1 MSGTDPGMEQPD
13 PALWCLAVVARLHGV
28 PVDESRL
35 RMEHAPTGQPAGKAG
50 LLRAARRLG
59 FHVRPLRIG
68 AGRVGSLPFPAI
80 AEGKEG
86 QWLVIAACR
95 EGRVLLYDPA
105 HRGPREISLGEL
117 GKILAG
123 RVILLKKRSPSPEQA
138 RFGLSWLLASL
149 GRYRRHLAE
158 VLTASFFLQLL
169 GLATPLFFQ
178 VVIDKVLVHKGLT
191 TLDVLAL
198 GFLLVVLFEALLGGL
213 RNWLLAHTG
222 NRIDAELGARLYR
235 HLLALP
241 LSYFRARRAGDS
253 VARVRELDRLREFF
267 TGSALTLVLDLFFTG
282 VFLAVMLLYSV
293 TLTLVVLAFLPAYVL
308 LSLAITPIL
317 RRRLE
322 EKFRRGAENQA
333 FLVESVSGI
342 ETLKGMG
349 VEPHMQQRWEEQL
362 AAYLTESFRTTQL
375 GNIAGQ
381 TAGLLGK
388 LTTLAILWLGAHQ
401 VMEGS
406 LTIGELVAFNM
417 LAGQVNGPILRLVR
431 LWQDFQQAAVSSARL
446 GDILNSSPEQRPA
459 DFSSPPPPRGAIRFE
474 GVTFRYRDGDPPIL
488 HGLDLELPAGSCVG
502 IVGRSGSG
510 KSTLARLL
518 PRLYVPESGRILI
531 DGLDVGLLD
540 PRWLRRQIGLVA
552 QENLLFRGTIRE
564 NIALACP
571 DASLERVME
580 AARLAAADEFIQR
593 LPQGYDTEV
602 SEMGM
607 SLSGGQRQ
615 RIAIARTLITR
626 PRILILDE
634 ASAALDY
641 ESERRLQENLARLR
655 EGRTLILVAHRL
667 ATLRLAEHILVLDE
681 GRIVEQGSHQELLRN
696 DGLYAR
702 LHRLQNGDP
711 TLEMSHVASG

>member
-1 MSGTDPGMEQPD
+1 MSATDSGMEQPD

-35 RMEHAPTGQPAGKAG
+35 RIEHAPAGEPAGQAG

-59 FHVRPLRIG
+59 FRVRPLRISVS
-68 AGRVGSLPFPAI
+68 RVESLPLPVI

-86 QWLVIAACR
+86 RWLVLAACR
-95 EGRVLLYDPA
+95 EGRVLLYDA
-105 HRGPREISLGEL
+105 GHSGPREVSLGEL
-117 GKILAG
+117 PEILAG
-123 RVILLKKRSPSPEQA
+123 RVILLKKRSPSLEQA

-149 GRYRRHLAE
+149 GRYRRHLVE

-241 LSYFRARRAGDS
+241 LSYFRARRVGDS

-308 LSLAITPIL
+308 LSLVITPLL

-342 ETLKGMG
+342 EILKGMG
-349 VEPHMQQRWEEQL
+349 VEPRMQQRWEEQL
-362 AAYLTESFRTTQL
+362 AAYLTESFRTTRL

-446 GDILNSSPEQRPA
+446 GDILNSKPEQRPA
-459 DFSSPPPPRGAIRFE
+459 DSSSPPPPRGAIRFE
-474 GVTFRYRDGDPPIL
+474 GVTFRYRTGDPPIL
-488 HGLDLELPAGSCVG
+488 RELDLDLPAGSCVG

-518 PRLYVPESGRILI
+518 PRLYVPESGRVLI

-571 DASLERVME
+571 DAPLERVME

-641 ESERRLQENLARLR
+641 ESERRLQENLAMLR
-655 EGRTLILVAHRL
+655 EGRTLILIAHRL
-667 ATLRLAEHILVLDE
+667 ATLRLAEQILVLDK
-681 GRIVEQGSHQELLRN
+681 GRIVEQGSHRELLRN
-696 DGLYAR
+696 DGLYTR

-711 TLEMSHVASG
+711 TLGVSHVANG